1 MFASLD
7 DLKAATKEKLWEI
20 ILIRL
25 KVLLKDF
32 EDRFKFY
39 GIWNL
44 YLLSCLPDL
53 LNDSITQ

>member
-39 GIWNL
+39 DIWNL
-44 YLLSCLPDL
+44 YLLSCFKYYD
-53 LNDSITQ
+53 